1 MQNLRINEQRLWDAL
16 MTMGEIGATAKGGC
30 NRLAASDLDKQAR
43 DLFVAW
49 CKACDCSVEIDK
61 IGNIFARRA
70 GQNNQL
76 PAVGTGSHLDTQ
88 PTGGKFD
95 GVFGVLAGVEVLR
108 TLHENQIQ
116 TPTAMEFSVWTN
128 EEGSRF
134 QPAMQGSGTYVG
146 RFDLATELNKTDI
159 NGIRLGDELE
169 RIGYLGE
176 MELGSRHMGAFFE
189 AHIEQGPILE
199 DEQKAIGIVRLGQ
212 GIRWYNIEVIGR
224 PSHSGTTPMHL
235 RQDAML
241 AAAIIVKE
249 INNLT
254 QHYDNAL
261 GTVGYMNVWPN
272 SRNTIPGKVSFSA
285 DLRNPDAKVLETM
298 HKEFEAICHKVANEQ
313 GVEVIC
319 DHIWYFEPVQFSA
332 SDDVKAATEK
342 LGYSHMDIYA
352 GAGHDACYMAD
363 LVPTGMIFT
372 PCLNGISH
380 NEAEYSSPQECA
392 AGANVLLH
400 TMLAASER
408 IAQQH
413 GKEHLSSTT
422 EKTKA
427 DKVSARTLNEALT

>member
-1 MQNLRINEQRLWDAL
+1 MQDLRINEQRLWDTL
-16 MTMGEIGATAKGGC
+16 MEMGDIGGTEKGGC
-30 NRLAASDLDKQAR
+30 NRLAGTDLDKQAR
-43 DLFVAW
+43 DLFVSW
-49 CKACDCSVEIDK
+49 CEACGCSVEVDK
-61 IGNIFARRA
+61 IGNIFARRS
-70 GQNNQL
+70 GTNNDL

-95 GVFGVLAGVEVLR
+95 GVFGVLSGVEVLR
-108 TLHENQIQ
+108 TLHENNIE

-146 RFDLATELNKTDI
+146 RFDLETELNKTDV

-199 DEQKAIGIVRLGQ
+199 DEEKAIGIVRLGQ
-212 GIRWYNIEVIGR
+212 GIRWYNIEVVGR

-235 RQDAML
+235 RKDAML
-241 AAAIIVKE
+241 TAAAIVTE
-249 INNLT
+249 M
-254 QHYDNAL
+254 NAIALRHENGL
-261 GTVGYMNVWPN
+261 GTVGFMQVWPN
-272 SRNTIPGKVSFSA
+272 SRNTIPGNVKFSA
-285 DLRNPDAKVLETM
+285 DLRNPKPDVLLTM
-298 HKEFEAICHKVANEQ
+298 HEELLAFCKEIALDH
-313 GVEVIC
+313 GVEVNV
-319 DHIWYFEPVQFSA
+319 DPFWYFAPVEFNA

-380 NEAEYSSPQECA
+380 NEAEYSSPEECA

-400 TMLAASER
+400 AMLKASER
-408 IAQQH
+408 IA
-413 GKEHLSSTT
+413 KEHQ
-422 EKTKA
+422 
-427 DKVSARTLNEALT
+427 